1 MKPYKTV
8 IYSFLLGGLFALI
21 AQAILS
27 FWQVV
32 LADTPMSF
40 FMGGATLVSM
50 GVIGCILGG
59 LAVYQHFEEWA
70 TFGALLPFSGF
81 AMAVGMKAVG
91 PWTKNN
97 ESMGK
102 CIWNCVWF
110 VIWFNVLFAAVCIIF
125 GFACGMLGAEEGA
138 ALGVEKTTSSMVFVY
153 AFLIGGVL
161 AAVFQTL
168 FVAIKTITNKV
179 TPLHI
184 LMTAWMVGAILA
196 PFGVSGAL
204 ANFSGE
210 GFSVMITVGGYNM
223 YNVGLDLFHGEVG
236 TALLHLGSFMLAVT
250 GLALTALFTFWI
262 YNWVYGRK
270 PIDEVHAEKCLHM
283 LEELGYDASMVK
295 VKNVEEL
302 DGFDVDYDNGTP
314 IGTAES
320 VAVE

>member
-8 IYSFLLGGLFALI
+8 IYSFLVGGTFALI

-59 LAVYQHFEEWA
+59 LACYQYVEEWA

-102 CIWNCVWF
+102 CVWNCVWF
-110 VIWFNVLFAAVCIIF
+110 VIWFNVVFAAICIAF
-125 GFACGMLGAEEGA
+125 GFVCGMLGAEEGA
-138 ALGVEKTTSSMVFVY
+138 CLGVAKTTSHMLFVY
-153 AFLIGGVL
+153 AFLIGGCL
-161 AAVFQTL
+161 AAVFQIL
-168 FVAIKTITNKV
+168 YVALKVVTPKV
-179 TPLHI
+179 TPLYI

-196 PFGVSGAL
+196 PFGISGAL

-223 YNVGLDLFHGEVG
+223 YNVGLDLFYGHVD

-262 YNWVYGRK
+262 YNWVFGRK
-270 PIDEVHAEKCLHM
+270 PIDEVHAEKALHA

-302 DGFDVDYDNGTP
+302 EGYDSSDDNGTP
-314 IGTAES
+314 MGTAET
-320 VAVE
+320 VTA